1 MTVHLTVCSYHVT
14 YAFQSE
20 YTLKCLS
27 VRLWTT
33 WLWVRVQLQSLKP
46 LQGDSL
52 LSTTMSPG
60 APDTAWSK
68 LEGWKDE
75 STLQPHN
82 VFELGTTGLEIQHLN
97 HETIASRG
105 TDSKKK
111 HINLHLKREWLVNL
125 NANYPT
131 AFSMLATEP
140 LREERL
146 LLTTEILGV
155 LFFFSK
161 IELYHFYS
169 FIALNCCTR
178 F

>member
-1 MTVHLTVCSYHVT
+1 
-14 YAFQSE
+14 
-20 YTLKCLS
+20 
-27 VRLWTT
+27 
-33 WLWVRVQLQSLKP
+33 
-46 LQGDSL
+46 
-52 LSTTMSPG
+52 MSPG

-155 LFFFSK
+155 LFFFKNWAVSLLFIYCPKLLYQILEIANECFHERLARYLNSK
-161 IELYHFYS
+161 LKFYWKS
-169 FIALNCCTR
+169 CTSLNKNLRGSVHGQPILASGQCKGQDY
-178 F
+178 